1 MYSAHDHVRMRTPAE
16 PVQGVIVDGEPI
28 VVGGVRYW
36 QVAWSFGGEERLG
49 WSREAAI
56 RACTAGES

>member
-1 MYSAHDHVRMRTPAE
+1 MRTPAE